1 MMLNRHE
8 KLAIFNLSILAVAIL
23 LSFLIWQTMGISRA
37 YAGFA
42 IFAFLGIGHLIFL
55 RKKTPSEVIED
66 ERDTSIKLISL
77 KGALSFV
84 FGYFVIASLAVYYS
98 HSDTGVV
105 SIDFFPLFVWVGWAL
120 LVLVSSI
127 ITLIQYRRGTNCGIC

>member
-1 MMLNRHE
+1 MLNRHE
-8 KLAIFNLSILAVAIL
+8 KLAIFNLSILAIGIIL
-23 LSFLIWQTMGISRA
+23 FFLFFQTR
-37 YAGFA
+37 
-42 IFAFLGIGHLIFL
+42 GIGRSSTSFGILGFLWVGNLLFL

-66 ERDTSIKLISL
+66 ERDASIKLISL

-84 FGYFVIASLAVYYS
+84 FGYFVITSLAIYYS
-98 HSDTGVV
+98 HHEAGVV
-105 SIDFFPLFVWVGWAL
+105 SIEYFPVFVWVGWAL

>member
-1 MMLNRHE
+1 MLNRHE

-23 LSFLIWQTMGISRA
+23 LFFLIWQNMGISRA

-42 IFAFLGIGHLIFL
+42 VFGFLGIGHLIFL
-55 RKKTPSEVIED
+55 RKKSPSEVIED
-66 ERDTSIKLISL
+66 ERDASIKLMSL

-84 FGYFVIASLAVYYS
+84 FGYFVITSLVIYYS
-98 HSDTGVV
+98 HLDAGVV
-105 SIDFFPLFVWVGWAL
+105 SIDYFPLFVWIGWAL

-127 ITLIQYRRGTNCGIC
+127 ITLTQYRRGTNCGIC